1 MQLII
6 KGRNMEVND
15 RLKEYVEKKL
25 GKMDRYLPD
34 IQEIRVELAEEKSRK
49 SSEREVIQVT
59 MRSNGTLLRAEERN
73 TDIYSAIDAVA
84 DKLHGQIA
92 RYKGK
97 RRRKIERAQAAK
109 LKPRSTNPSA
119 WPPRRWRNRKR
130 VSLRDGL
137 FAPNASPWC
146 RWAKRRLSTKWSFWH
161 MTSSCS
167 TTPAKP
173 Q

>member
-1 MQLII
+1 MQLIV

-49 SSEREVIQVT
+49 SSEREIVQVT

-73 TDIYSAIDAVA
+73 SDIYSAIDAVA

-109 LKPRSTNPSA
+109 IEAEEIEFISVAAETVAEQEGASFEG
-119 WPPRRWRNRKR
+119 
-130 VSLRDGL
+130 GL
-137 FAPNASPWC
+137 FAPSVSPWC
-146 RWAKRRLSTKWSFWH
+146 R
-161 MTSSCS
+161 
-167 TTPAKP
+167 
-173 Q
+173 

>member
-73 TDIYSAIDAVA
+73 ADIYSAIDAVA

-97 RRRKIERAQAAK
+97 RRRKIDALRQPRS
-109 LKPRSTNPSA
+109 KPRSTNPSA
-119 WPPRRWRNRKR
+119 SPPRWRRNRKK

-137 FAPNASPWC
+137 FEPNASPWR
-146 RWAKRRLSTKWSFWH
+146 RWANRRQSTKWSSWH